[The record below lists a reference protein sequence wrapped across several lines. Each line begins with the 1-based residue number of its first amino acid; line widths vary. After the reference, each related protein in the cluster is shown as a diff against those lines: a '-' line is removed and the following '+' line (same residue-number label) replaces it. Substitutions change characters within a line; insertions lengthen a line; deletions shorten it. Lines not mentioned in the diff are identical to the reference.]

1 MVYNMAFEY
10 VDTSSLR
17 NALTECKNKINYNK
31 TKELISDI
39 SKNNVWQAR
48 SKDVLSKALQKL
60 KDKRY
65 KELEDKI
72 NNYLSLVT
80 DIEKYQSLAS
90 ENKSLKNEYSSL
102 SSKLYY
108 TETYTDSNGAIITET
123 KKDLSVQSQ
132 MNSILSQINKNKDKM
147 KTLENKVSSSIKK
160 ED

>member
-1 MVYNMAFEY
+1 MVFNMAFEY

-17 NALTECKNKINYNK
+17 NALTACKESIDYKSTNK
-31 TKELISDI
+31 LISDI
-39 SKNNVWQAR
+39 SKNNVWQTE

-80 DIEKYQSLAS
+80 YIEKYQSLAS
-90 ENKSLKNEYSSL
+90 ENKSLENEYSSL

-108 TETYTDSNGAIITET
+108 TETYTDSNGSTITET

-132 MNSILSQINKNKDKM
+132 MNSIRSQINKNKDEM

>member
-1 MVYNMAFEY
+1 MVFNMAFEY

-17 NALTECKNKINYNK
+17 NALTACKESIDYKSTNK
-31 TKELISDI
+31 LISDI
-39 SKNNVWQAR
+39 SKNNVWQTE

-60 KDKRY
+60 KDK
-65 KELEDKI
+65 I

-80 DIEKYQSLAS
+80 YIEKYQSLAS
-90 ENKSLKNEYSSL
+90 ENKSLENEYSSL

-108 TETYTDSNGAIITET
+108 TETYTDSNGSTITET

-132 MNSILSQINKNKDKM
+132 MNSIRSQINKNKDEM

>member
-1 MVYNMAFEY
+1 MVFNMAFEY
-10 VDTSSLR
+10 VNTSSLR

-39 SKNNVWQAR
+39 SKNNVWQTG

-80 DIEKYQSLAS
+80 YIEKYQSLAS
-90 ENKSLKNEYSSL
+90 ENKSLESQYSSL

-108 TETYTDSNGAIITET
+108 TETYTDSNGATITET
-123 KKDLSVQSQ
+123 KKDSNVQSQ
-132 MNSILSQINKNKDKM
+132 MNNIRSQINKNKDEMEK
-147 KTLENKVSSSIKK
+147 LENKVSSSIKK

>member
-1 MVYNMAFEY
+1 MAFED

-17 NALTECKNKINYNK
+17 NALTACKESINYESTNK
-31 TKELISDI
+31 LISDI
-39 SKNNVWQAR
+39 SENNVWQTG

-60 KDKRY
+60 KNKRY

-80 DIEKYQSLAS
+80 DIETYQSLAS
-90 ENKSLKNEYSSL
+90 KNESLESQYSSL

-108 TETYTDSNGAIITET
+108 TETYTDSSGATITET
-123 KKDLSVQSQ
+123 KKDSSVQAQ
-132 MNSILSQINKNKDKM
+132 MNSIRSQINSNKEEM
-147 KTLENKVSSSIKK
+147 KRLENKVSSSIKK